1 MADVGTEWQGLS
13 RDYEVTMEEHYE
25 FSWKEFTGVPPMGEA
40 SLVLPPYTAST
51 GLQPSEPNPYLGK
64 GDASMTYGN
73 AERQA
78 CKKDDV
84 CSEDEFS
91 PAVDQL
97 YSPWPLGE
105 KDMMSLF
112 TDLHGE
118 DYVAALDVAMCNMK
132 AEQEQPFMSEW
143 QVQEAVRC
151 EESNFEEWASY
162 QFAQVRDEEDWGS
175 QELAAPS
182 YVLIADDW
190 YPDKDWSAKWNRQF
204 DEAGVPLT
212 ASI

>member
-1 MADVGTEWQGLS
+1 
-13 RDYEVTMEEHYE
+13 
-25 FSWKEFTGVPPMGEA
+25 MGEA
-40 SLVLPPYTAST
+40 SFVLPPYTAST

-105 KDMMSLF
+105 KDMQSLF

-118 DYVAALDVAMCNMK
+118 DYIAALDIAMCNMK
-132 AEQEQPFMSEW
+132 AEREQPFMSEW
-143 QVQEAVRC
+143 QVQEAVRS
-151 EESNFEEWASY
+151 EESNFEEC
-162 QFAQVRDEEDWGS
+162 
-175 QELAAPS
+175 
-182 YVLIADDW
+182 
-190 YPDKDWSAKWNRQF
+190 
-204 DEAGVPLT
+204 
-212 ASI
+212 